1 MRSWRQHGLGW
12 AGVGVIVLMAA
23 WQAAA
28 DDWPTYRHDNRRSGV
43 TADAVDASH
52 LDVVWVHDPPYEP
65 QPAWPGPAKWD
76 SYARV
81 IGLSAMR
88 NYDQAFHTV
97 IADGRVYFGSSVDDA
112 VHCLDAKTGE
122 EAWRHTVGGPV
133 RIAPTVVDGKVY
145 FGADDGY
152 AYCISAKDGAPVW
165 KYTPLETDR
174 RLPNNGKLISL
185 WPVRT
190 GVVVEAGR
198 AYFGAALLPW
208 HDAFLCAV
216 DAATGKPAG
225 EGCFRQTLKS
235 VTMEG
240 ALLASPTKLYVPQGR
255 SAPMVF
261 DRARGERL
269 GDLEGGGGVF
279 VMLTE
284 DARVVH
290 GPGNKTGWI
299 TESNAETRDKIAS
312 YPDGNRLLVRG
323 DRAFVLTNDALM
335 AIDRTNGEDVWR
347 VGCNYPHDM
356 ILAGDVLFVGGD
368 GEVAGYAVSSGE
380 RVCSKSVP
388 GRAIGLAAAGGAL
401 YVSTDT
407 GEILRME

>member
-1 MRSWRQHGLGW
+1 MGFLETQQKGDMAMRSSQYGFLW
-12 AGVGVIVLMAA
+12 AGAWLIVLVAA
-23 WQAAA
+23 WQVAA

-43 TADAVDASH
+43 TAD
-52 LDVVWVHDPPYEP
+52 VVEVGGLGVAWVHDPPYEP

-76 SYARV
+76 AYARV
-81 IGLSAMR
+81 IGLRAMR
-88 NYDQAFHTV
+88 NYDPAFHTV
-97 IADGRVYFGSSVDDA
+97 IAGGRVYFGSSVDDA

-122 EAWRHTVGGPV
+122 EVWRHTVGGPV
-133 RIAPTVVDGKVY
+133 RIAPTVSGGKVF

-152 AYCISAKDGAPVW
+152 AYCVDAEDGALVW
-165 KYTPLETDR
+165 KYTPKETSR
-174 RLPNNGKLISL
+174 RIPNNGKLISL

-190 GVVVEAGR
+190 GVLVDSGH

-208 HDAFLCAV
+208 REAFLCAV
-216 DAATGKPAG
+216 DAATGKPEG
-225 EGCFRQTLKS
+225 EGRFRQSLKS

-240 ALLASPTKLYVPQGR
+240 ALLASSTKLYVPQGR

-261 DRARGERL
+261 DRTSGTRL

-312 YPDGNRLLVRG
+312 YPKGNRLLIRG
-323 DRAFVLTNDALM
+323 DRAFVLTDEELM
-335 AIDRTNGEDVWR
+335 AIDRTNGQKVWT
-347 VGCNYPHDM
+347 VMCKCPYDL
-356 ILAGDVLFVGGD
+356 ILAGDV
-368 GEVAGYAVSSGE
+368 
-380 RVCSKSVP
+380 
-388 GRAIGLAAAGGAL
+388 
-401 YVSTDT
+401 
-407 GEILRME
+407 